1 MEKGFPM
8 VFKAPRR
15 VAAGMA
21 TALLTLTLAAC
32 ASTEASTGG
41 SDGGSGGEEVTL
53 SLVAYSTPQ
62 AAYEKI
68 IAAFQETEAGQN
80 VKFEQSY
87 GASGDQSRAVEAGLP
102 ADFVMFSLEPDMTR
116 LVDAGMVDASW
127 SSDENK
133 GVITNSVVA
142 LVTRKGNPEG
152 VQGWDD
158 LTKKGVEVITP
169 NPFSSGGARWNLMAG
184 YGAQLEDGKSE
195 ADGEQYLAD
204 LLANVPVQDESA
216 RASLQTFSGGK
227 GDVLISY
234 ENEAIFAQQNGE
246 DLDYVVPDSTI
257 LIENPAAVT
266 STTKHPKEAKAFL
279 DFVRGEEA
287 QKIFAENGYRPTLEG
302 ADTAGQDFP
311 EPPGLFTIDDL
322 GGWDEV
328 LDTFFDEEKGV
339 VTEIERNLGVSTEK

>member
-1 MEKGFPM
+1 M

-15 VAAGMA
+15 VAAA
-21 TALLTLTLAAC
+21 TAAALLTLTLAAC
-32 ASTEASTGG
+32 ASTEASSDEG
-41 SDGGSGGEEVTL
+41 SGEDGGGKEVTL

-62 AAYEKI
+62 AAFEKI

-102 ADFVMFSLEPDMTR
+102 ADFVMFSLAPDMDR
-116 LVDAGMVDASW
+116 LVEADIVDASW
-127 SSDENK
+127 NTDEHK
-133 GVITNSVVA
+133 GMITDSVVA
-142 LVTRKGNPEG
+142 LVTRSGNPEG

-158 LTKKGVEVITP
+158 LTKKGLEVITP

-195 ADGEQYLAD
+195 AEAEQYLAD

-216 RASLQTFSGGK
+216 RAALQTFSGGK
-227 GDVLISY
+227 GDVLLSY

-246 DLDYVVPDSTI
+246 DLEYVVPDSTI
-257 LIENPAAVT
+257 LIENPAAIT
-266 STTKHPKEAKAFL
+266 STTKHPKEAQAFL

-287 QKIFAENGYRPTLEG
+287 QKIFAENGYRPVLEG

-311 EPPGLFTIDDL
+311 EPSGLFTIDDL

-328 LDTFFDEEKGV
+328 LATFFDEENGV